1 MKLLLACVCLLA
13 LALPARA
20 CNPVGVVAAPVG
32 GCGNVGV
39 GYGGVGVSQFALTS
53 TPVFVQPRAVFVPNN
68 AALLS
73 SPVVVGNSS
82 AVAINQRFGLFGRVR
97 SQQIAVSNGVG
108 AHAVAISGRR
118 R

>member
-1 MKLLLACVCLLA
+1 
-13 LALPARA
+13 
-20 CNPVGVVAAPVG
+20 
-32 GCGNVGV
+32 
-39 GYGGVGVSQFALTS
+39 
-53 TPVFVQPRAVFVPNN
+53 
-68 AALLS
+68 
-73 SPVVVGNSS
+73 VVVGNSS